1 MKNKFTNMLLLLTVL
16 YVGLIDIGC
25 TYNINHQVQLFEN
38 PYDSIGN
45 EHNKLLQEMFDNNEV
60 DLV

>member
-1 MKNKFTNMLLLLTVL
+1 MLLLLTVL